1 MKITYKK
8 PETGEPYYE
17 AIEDGPLRP
26 IIVEAD
32 SYPDAFVQVL
42 SKIAEQGK
50 ELANRNIQVVK

>member
-8 PETGEPYYE
+8 PEQGEPYYQALE
-17 AIEDGPLRP
+17 QGPLKP

-42 SKIAEQGK
+42 TQIAEQGK
-50 ELANRNIQVVK
+50 EIAERNLRLVK